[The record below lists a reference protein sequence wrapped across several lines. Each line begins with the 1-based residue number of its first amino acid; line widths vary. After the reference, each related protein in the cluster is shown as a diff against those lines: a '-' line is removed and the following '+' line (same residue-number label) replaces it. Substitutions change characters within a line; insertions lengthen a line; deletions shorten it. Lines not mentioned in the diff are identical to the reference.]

1 VDETHKLLEDM
12 AHQPIQYWA
21 AALVLGSLVVGYIS
35 VRKLVNTLR
44 EQNQELRELL
54 KERDERLKE
63 LNNKVLALLEE
74 QRRRRSQ

>member
-1 VDETHKLLEDM
+1 
-12 AHQPIQYWA
+12 
-21 AALVLGSLVVGYIS
+21 